1 MTTGTFKSTNFFTQ
15 WFVYGDITINKNRAS
30 ITYKGSYNYNKT
42 IVFEGKW
49 NDDVSATMNQ
59 KDGNQSL
66 TIRMNKD
73 MSSGMYTS
81 INPADI
87 GIFTLKDSVNN
98 DNYSHP

>member
-15 WFVYGDITINKNRAS
+15 WFVYGDITIDQNCAS
-30 ITYKGSYNYNKT
+30 ITYKGSYNYGKT
-42 IVFEGKW
+42 TVFEGGWK
-49 NDDVSATMNQ
+49 DDVSATMNQ

-66 TIRMNKD
+66 TIRMNKY

-87 GIFTLKDSVNN
+87 GIFTLTKPVNN
-98 DNYSHP
+98 DKNSHP